1 KDAVRLQL
9 TDQQLKQWQDFNVQ
23 LDLSNRSIR
32 NAFVTGLA
40 PLAPSLGKLSD
51 AVSGA
56 IDTFLQSPELGK
68 WIDGLSQGIQKF
80 GEYLASPS
88 FRTDID
94 SFMKSIR
101 DMGLTVDNVI
111 RFLNGTTLNGWNDS
125 VADSANSSAKWVKE
139 KTGLDPQTVGPAIK
153 DLFSIGSKKIK
164 DWYSGGSITPV
175 DPTPADVT
183 AKGRTI
189 ADRFNNPGN
198 LRWAEGYGTHNT
210 KSGKFAVFPTL
221 DEGVLA
227 ATKQL
232 QIYGSKGINNVKD
245 IVNKWAPSNENDT
258 AAYIRH
264 VVKSTK
270 FSENEKLN
278 LNDPAV
284 LAKLISAMATKEGAG
299 SRVTE
304 GAVIQIYNNTGGNAI
319 VNSAQLG
326 GYG

>member
-1 KDAVRLQL
+1 
-9 TDQQLKQWQDFNVQ
+9 
-23 LDLSNRSIR
+23 
-32 NAFVTGLA
+32 LA

-175 DPTPADVT
+175 DPTP
-183 AKGRTI
+183 
-189 ADRFNNPGN
+189 
-198 LRWAEGYGTHNT
+198 
-210 KSGKFAVFPTL
+210 
-221 DEGVLA
+221 
-227 ATKQL
+227 
-232 QIYGSKGINNVKD
+232 
-245 IVNKWAPSNENDT
+245 
-258 AAYIRH
+258 
-264 VVKSTK
+264 
-270 FSENEKLN
+270 
-278 LNDPAV
+278 
-284 LAKLISAMATKEGAG
+284 
-299 SRVTE
+299 
-304 GAVIQIYNNTGGNAI
+304 
-319 VNSAQLG
+319 
-326 GYG
+326 